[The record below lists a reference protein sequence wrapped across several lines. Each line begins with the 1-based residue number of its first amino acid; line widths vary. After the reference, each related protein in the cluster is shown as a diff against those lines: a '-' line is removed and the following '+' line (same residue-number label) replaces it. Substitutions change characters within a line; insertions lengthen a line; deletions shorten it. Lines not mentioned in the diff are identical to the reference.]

1 MAHMPDGILSAPVL
15 IAGGTVA
22 LAGIAWGLRRL
33 DADDIPRTALVT
45 AAFFVAALI
54 HFPVGPTSVHLILNG
69 LTGIMLGWTAFPAIS
84 IALLLQ
90 AVLFGFGGIV
100 TLGVNITVMAVPA
113 VLCGCL
119 FQGLRPRLSARALT
133 LAGGILGAL
142 GVLLTALF
150 VAGALALSG
159 REFLPA
165 AKLALLAHLPVMAIE
180 AAVSAAA
187 VAFLDRVRPDLLTGG
202 GTGHA

>member
-1 MAHMPDGILSAPVL
+1 MAHIPDGILSAPVL

-33 DADDIPRTALVT
+33 DADDIPRTALVS

-69 LTGIMLGWTAFPAIS
+69 LTGMVLGWAAFPAIA

-90 AVLFGFGGIV
+90 AVLFGFGGIAS
-100 TLGVNITVMAVPA
+100 LGVNIAVMAVPA
-113 VLCGCL
+113 VLCGVL
-119 FQGLRPRLSARALT
+119 FQGFRPRLSTGSLT
-133 LAGGILGAL
+133 LTGGVLGAL
-142 GVLLTALF
+142 GVLLAALF

-187 VAFLDRVRPDLLTGG
+187 IAFLSRVRPELLITGG
-202 GTGHA
+202 PRHA